1 MYNHT
6 VRARKA
12 PAAID
17 WYAESNENKKDKSK
31 RKKQEEVSIEEDGLE
46 SN

>member
-1 MYNHT
+1 MHNHT

-31 RKKQEEVSIEEDGLE
+31 GTKQEEVGIEEDGLE
-46 SN
+46 SD

>member
-1 MYNHT
+1 MHHRT

-12 PAAID
+12 PTAID

-31 RKKQEEVSIEEDGLE
+31 RTKQEEVGIEEDGLE
-46 SN
+46 GD